1 MVMAKANA
9 AELQDATAGGGL
21 LPTCYH
27 YHSGKAPE
35 VMKNSAAAIFISRQ
49 GVLVQLLASGV
60 QKLRS
65 FPAKRHLAGLAL
77 ILAASSSAFAA
88 KHPVPLDPK
97 ADPSTCIACHEDKT
111 KGKAV
116 HSAMAMGCTS
126 CHEIRTNKDVTRVKL
141 ITTTPYALCLTCHAD
156 KKAADLKGNVHP
168 PAVRDCVKCHDPHS
182 SDNKNQLLKATS
194 GDEKQNLCLSCHRI
208 GVDVPEKGSRHAA
221 LDMGCDTC
229 HTTHKTGEVGKTEF
243 DFHLTKATPALCLD
257 CHDANSADLQK
268 AHQNQPFAK
277 ADCLTCHD
285 AHQSAAPKL
294 MAKFTHPP
302 FADKQCDVCHAAP
315 KDGKVVLTQADA
327 KSLCVTCHDEKAK
340 LIESAKVQHPGAAGD
355 CTDCH
360 NPHASSQ
367 PGLPKTTR
375 VDICLSCH
383 SDIADLKQKRIHHEP
398 AFKEGC
404 STCHEP
410 HGGENPRLLRVASVN
425 GLCME
430 CHGPDRNPASLDK
443 EHLVTIFDGKVKLP
457 EDYFKKVSVIPVK
470 YGLGHPTMEHPVTD
484 TMDPAHPGKV
494 AMQITCLSCHQPHAG
509 GAEGMLVKDQPNNMA
524 FCKTCHNNPLNLKQ
538 VQIAG
543 GK

>member
-1 MVMAKANA
+1 MAI
-9 AELQDATAGGGL
+9 
-21 LPTCYH
+21 
-27 YHSGKAPE
+27 
-35 VMKNSAAAIFISRQ
+35 AIFAGR
-49 GVLVQLLASGV
+49 AS
-60 QKLRS
+60 
-65 FPAKRHLAGLAL
+65 
-77 ILAASSSAFAA
+77 AA

-111 KGKAV
+111 KGKSV
-116 HSAMAMGCTS
+116 HSAMAMGCMS
-126 CHEIRTNKDVTRVKL
+126 CHEIRNNKDVTRVKL

-156 KKAADLKGNVHP
+156 KKASDIKGTVHS

-182 SDNKNQLLKATS
+182 TDNKNQLLKAAT
-194 GDEKQNLCLSCHRI
+194 GDEKENLCLSCHRT
-208 GVDVPEKGSRHAA
+208 GLDVPEKGSRHAA

-243 DFHLTKATPALCLD
+243 DFHLTKSTPTLCLD
-257 CHDANSADLQK
+257 CHDPKSADLQK
-268 AHQNQPFAK
+268 AHSNQPFEK

-285 AHQSAAPKL
+285 PHQSAAPKL

-327 KSLCVTCHDEKAK
+327 KSLCVTCHDDKAK

-367 PGLPKTTR
+367 PGLPKTNR
-375 VDICLSCH
+375 VDICLGCH
-383 SDIADLKQKRIHHEP
+383 SDISDLKQKRIHHQP
-398 AFKEGC
+398 VFGQGC

-410 HGGENPRLLRVASVN
+410 HGGDNPKLLRVASIN

-430 CHGPDRNPASLDK
+430 CHGPERNPAALEK

-457 EDYFKKVSVIPVK
+457 EDYFKKVDIIPVK
-470 YGLGHPTMEHPVTD
+470 YGIGHPTMEHPITD
-484 TMDPAHPGKV
+484 TMDPKNPTKIAT
-494 AMQITCLSCHQPHAG
+494 QINCLSCHQPHAG
-509 GAEGMLVKDQPNNMA
+509 GAEAMLVKDQPSNMA
-524 FCKTCHNNPLNLKQ
+524 FCKTCHNNPLDLKA
-538 VQIAG
+538 VQIG